1 MGLGNTG
8 KDAGVV
14 GLQTWTSLGL
24 IYRTKEDIAAGVE
37 IVMVKNIGAGGRK
50 QYKDFSVPINNA
62 LNNAVGDFQAH
73 SGDFMWFYDMVKTGA
88 IWDIKLKDK
97 WNALIG
103 AGTYPGSIS
112 ASIVLFGT
120 LTTPEAV
127 GNITYGYLG
136 TAAGF
141 SEGILLKGGDFA
153 AAGGNLSLTGL
164 FNGIGGVFRSADS
177 ADDKANVRIG
187 INWYNNR

>member
-1 MGLGNTG
+1 
-8 KDAGVV
+8 
-14 GLQTWTSLGL
+14 
-24 IYRTKEDIAAGVE
+24 
-37 IVMVKNIGAGGRK
+37 
-50 QYKDFSVPINNA
+50 
-62 LNNAVGDFQAH
+62 
-73 SGDFMWFYDMVKTGA
+73 MVKTGA
-88 IWDIKLKDK
+88 TWDIKLKDK

-112 ASIVLFGT
+112 ASIVLFET

-127 GNITYGYLG
+127 GNIIYGYLK

>member
-1 MGLGNTG
+1 M
-8 KDAGVV
+8 
-14 GLQTWTSLGL
+14 GL
-24 IYRTKEDIAAGVE
+24 IYRTKEDIA
-37 IVMVKNIGAGGRK
+37 
-50 QYKDFSVPINNA
+50 
-62 LNNAVGDFQAH
+62 VG
-73 SGDFMWFYDMVKTGA
+73 
-88 IWDIKLKDK
+88 
-97 WNALIG
+97 
-103 AGTYPGSIS
+103 
-112 ASIVLFGT
+112 
-120 LTTPEAV
+120 V

>member
-1 MGLGNTG
+1 ML
-8 KDAGVV
+8 
-14 GLQTWTSLGL
+14 S
-24 IYRTKEDIAAGVE
+24 
-37 IVMVKNIGAGGRK
+37 
-50 QYKDFSVPINNA
+50 
-62 LNNAVGDFQAH
+62 
-73 SGDFMWFYDMVKTGA
+73 
-88 IWDIKLKDK
+88 
-97 WNALIG
+97 
-103 AGTYPGSIS
+103 YPGSIS
-112 ASIVLFGT
+112 ASIVLFET

-127 GNITYGYLG
+127 GNIIYGYLK

>member
-1 MGLGNTG
+1 M
-8 KDAGVV
+8 
-14 GLQTWTSLGL
+14 
-24 IYRTKEDIAAGVE
+24 
-37 IVMVKNIGAGGRK
+37 
-50 QYKDFSVPINNA
+50 
-62 LNNAVGDFQAH
+62 
-73 SGDFMWFYDMVKTGA
+73 
-88 IWDIKLKDK
+88 
-97 WNALIG
+97 
-103 AGTYPGSIS
+103 
-112 ASIVLFGT
+112 
-120 LTTPEAV
+120 
-127 GNITYGYLG
+127 YGYLK